1 MRLPL
6 SLLVACL
13 LLVSACGGGDAVDPG
28 NAAES
33 GTNSSST
40 SESSTSEPAAPSGD
54 RTVLLASVGTDDE
67 PEAFEIALT
76 TEDGESVDE
85 LPAGD
90 YEIQVSDPSQIHN
103 FALTGPGV
111 QEATSVS
118 GTEDVTWEVTL
129 EEGDYD
135 YICDPHPS
143 MSGGFSVTA

>member
-6 SLLVACL
+6 SLLAASL

-28 NAAES
+28 AAADP
-33 GTNSSST
+33 GA
-40 SESSTSEPAAPSGD
+40 ESSTTGEPAAPSGE

-135 YICDPHPS
+135 YVCDPHPS